1 MTAVVLSPEPGRAWS
16 AADRAPLLRW
26 LIFTGATVFAA
37 ILLWRY
43 DLLRLMVVSD
53 RTYLSSV
60 IALIYVG
67 ASVHCLWRTIVIS
80 REGDAGRE
88 AAARIESGS
97 ADVAAL
103 DPTATLPAGLILT
116 GIAFS
121 PTGNRLALQ

>member
-16 AADRAPLLRW
+16 PADRAPLLRW

-43 DLLRLMVVSD
+43 GLLRLMVVSD

-67 ASVHCLWRTIVIS
+67 ASLHCLWRTIFSS
-80 REGDAGRE
+80 REGDAGRQVE
-88 AAARIESGS
+88 ARIERGG
-97 ADVAAL
+97 ADVAAVESS
-103 DPTATLPAGLILT
+103 AALPDGLI
-116 GIAFS
+116 A
-121 PTGNRLALQ
+121 